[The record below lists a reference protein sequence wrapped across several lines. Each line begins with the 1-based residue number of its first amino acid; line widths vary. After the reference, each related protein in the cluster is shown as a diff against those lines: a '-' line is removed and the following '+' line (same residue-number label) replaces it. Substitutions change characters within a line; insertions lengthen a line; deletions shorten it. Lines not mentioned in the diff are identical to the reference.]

1 MSDDVTTTTARFTI
15 EMAPD
20 DALLAETARFSFHK
34 TWSGGVVGTSTGLM
48 LSAGDPRTGAAGY
61 VGIET
66 VHGSVDG
73 RAGTF
78 ALMQLGSMSD
88 GESRLIYEIVPGSA
102 TVDLAGLTG
111 TVEIVSDEGEHE
123 VVVRYRID

>member
-1 MSDDVTTTTARFTI
+1 MSDDITATARFTI
-15 EMAPD
+15 ELTPD
-20 DALLAETARFSFHK
+20 DALLAETARFSFRK
-34 TWSGGVVGTSTGLM
+34 TWSGAVVGTSTGVM
-48 LSAGDPRTGAAGY
+48 LSAGDPRAGAAGY

-66 VHGSVDG
+66 VEGSLDG

-78 ALMQLGSMSD
+78 ALMQLGSMAN

-102 TVDLAGLTG
+102 TVDLTGLSG

-123 VVVRYRID
+123 VVVRYRIG